1 MGAGSLSL
9 SHRRPLAALASQP
22 PTPIVP
28 QCVGGWE
35 VKGWWWDREREEK
48 SRRKKQK
55 YKNKKNKKLRRK
67 KRENKKRR
75 QRRSEKS
82 DRKSQGKPAENVG
95 VDGRK

>member
-1 MGAGSLSL
+1 MGRGSLSL

-48 SRRKKQK
+48 GRRKKQK
-55 YKNKKNKKLRRK
+55 YKNKKEKTEKKKIGRTRREDREEVK
-67 KRENKKRR
+67 KVT
-75 QRRSEKS
+75 
-82 DRKSQGKPAENVG
+82 RKA
-95 VDGRK
+95 R